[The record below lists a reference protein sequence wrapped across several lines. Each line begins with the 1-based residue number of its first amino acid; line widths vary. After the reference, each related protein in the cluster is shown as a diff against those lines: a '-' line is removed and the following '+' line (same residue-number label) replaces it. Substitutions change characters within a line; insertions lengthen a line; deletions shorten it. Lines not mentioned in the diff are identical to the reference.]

1 MQWRSFTAL
10 MALALLRASPATAQP
25 TPDLSGDAGDWW
37 WIVLIVLLLG
47 TQSGSLGGGEGAF
60 EPDCF
65 SIEAPAIARA

>member
-1 MQWRSFTAL
+1 

-47 TQSGSLGGGEGAF
+47 TAIWFLRRRGGL
-60 EPDCF
+60 
-65 SIEAPAIARA
+65 